1 LKRRAEATNSTDPL
15 TINTCTNSTFPL
27 SLALSLSAFV
37 ETEKIRD
44 KGTGKLPL
52 YNLFKN

>member
-27 SLALSLSAFV
+27 SLALSAFV